1 MAGGGAV
8 PESPAGRSSHIN
20 SMAPV
25 AAEETP
31 PPGRSSRVPHC
42 RSCRHRT
49 EEGIHLVYA
58 RGGVWLRAFGF
69 TPQRFR
75 MTDIS
80 GQESPCRPSGR
91 KGANPQP
98 IKTTDTA
105 GNIPSTETDID
116 PQPEG
121 GDLADFRRWVQ
132 THLRKYEWRPTE
144 QPEIYGRVVISF
156 VIDTTGFLGD
166 IRYSKPQTKNFRKR
180 LSAYRNSPLAENRG
194 TAGQRTGRSAPGEI
208 YDAVRLPAIN
218 RKRRFK

>member
-1 MAGGGAV
+1 M
-8 PESPAGRSSHIN
+8 PA
-20 SMAPV
+20 
-25 AAEETP
+25 
-31 PPGRSSRVPHC
+31 
-42 RSCRHRT
+42 
-49 EEGIHLVYA
+49 
-58 RGGVWLRAFGF
+58 
-69 TPQRFR
+69 
-75 MTDIS
+75 
-80 GQESPCRPSGR
+80 CRPSGR

-156 VIDTTGFLGD
+156 VIDTTGCLSD

-194 TAGQRTGRSAPGEI
+194 TVGQRTGRSAPGEI

-218 RKRRFK
+218 RKQGPVQMNRPLPQQYATAAYFRCGFRLRHSSTGGMIPIEITSSRSLQRCP